1 MYVAHNAEE
10 LEAEEEK
17 IFLYFY
23 TQSVQTSTAFH
34 HKQKS
39 QSNITYKV

>member
-10 LEAEEEK
+10 LEAAEEEK

-34 HKQKS
+34 HKQES
-39 QSNITYKV
+39 QSNINV